1 MSNFQLNAFENLSAE
16 LVRESE
22 ELRKLFDA
30 RSEFLVAELVR
41 ENEELR
47 KLFDARAEDLARS
60 MVEVL
65 HLGEGEVE
73 LLSCQVLPDGLTVQ
87 IRFRTEGWV
96 RTPTI
101 SGGELVRL
109 FLSGLAEETF
119 PC

>member
-1 MSNFQLNAFENLSAE
+1 MSNFQLNAFENLSVE

-30 RSEFLVAELVR
+30 RAEV
-41 ENEELR
+41 
-47 KLFDARAEDLARS
+47 LARS

-65 HLGEGEVE
+65 RLGEDGVE

-87 IRFRTEGWV
+87 IRFRAEGWV